1 MEQTRISARAG
12 TVANRRREL
21 ARGLGN
27 LSPLVLHSCCD
38 PIYVSLFG
46 VRIVSR

>member
-27 LSPLVLHSCCD
+27 LSPLVLHSCD